1 MSENAK
7 IERPKRVTV
16 KSLRV
21 QLERAHADRAAAEVL
36 LKRAEKQRDELDRQV
51 REAKKMATAF
61 RGLQLDWHASMNEG
75 REKYLDGELGRT
87 REKLA
92 EADQRLVLAAQEQ
105 DRLRAELEQSPER
118 QAITLYM
125 LKNNELTRERDRLAA
140 ELAAVTDR
148 AADAILERDN
158 LRRAASQP
166 LTYQAEPDCACNR
179 CELIRARATLDSLRA
194 APAAWAADRNR
205 VLAERDRAVT
215 EAKDA
220 SRCLHCERGQKE
232 ELLETNSQLEAERD
246 RMKNEAAIVQAR
258 AEKFRSDYTEIHK
271 QLYQAAAERD
281 RLLQQ
286 NDRLRAELDAAVEHF
301 KRTSDERYRL
311 KQQNDRQAETIE
323 GLFGRID
330 QAHKLATEGRAWLRY
345 GFTPYATAKVESLLE
360 QIRGLMS
367 VCQPIPDGKPAEPES
382 EPLIL
387 VWRVN
392 TR

>member
-7 IERPKRVTV
+7 IEKPKRVTV

-21 QLERAHADRAAAEVL
+21 QLERAHSDRTAAEVL
-36 LKRAEKQRDELDRQV
+36 LKRTAEQRDELDRQV

-92 EADQRLVLAAQEQ
+92 AAEKKI
-105 DRLRAELEQSPER
+105 AELEQSPER

-125 LKNNELTRERDRLAA
+125 LKNNELTRDRDRLRE

-148 AADAILERDN
+148 AA
-158 LRRAASQP
+158 SQP
-166 LTYQAEPDCACNR
+166 LTGQAEPDCACNR
-179 CELIRARATLDSLRA
+179 CELIRAR
-194 APAAWAADRNR
+194 
-205 VLAERDRAVT
+205 
-215 EAKDA
+215 
-220 SRCLHCERGQKE
+220 
-232 ELLETNSQLEAERD
+232 
-246 RMKNEAAIVQAR
+246 
-258 AEKFRSDYTEIHK
+258 
-271 QLYQAAAERD
+271 AERD

-323 GLFGRID
+323 GLFGQIN
-330 QAHKLATEGRAWLRY
+330 QAHKLATEGRGWLRY

-360 QIRGLMS
+360 QIRGLLS
-367 VCQPIPDGKPAEPES
+367 VCQPTPDGKPAETES

-387 VWRVN
+387 VFRVN